1 MSKRNQ
7 VEFDAAV
14 KIEVLRAR
22 AALERLT
29 LTEHVE
35 ELSEQANPLNM
46 ILGLVEGPRRNWLSK
61 GVDFL
66 GKYPMILAA
75 IATVLTGSSSGWARA
90 GGIAI
95 SSVQSVLEK
104 QGAKSTKSS

>member
-1 MSKRNQ
+1 MSKSNQ

-14 KIEVLRAR
+14 RIEVLRAR

-46 ILGLVEGPRRNWLSK
+46 ILGLVDGSRRS
-61 GVDFL
+61 
-66 GKYPMILAA
+66 
-75 IATVLTGSSSGWARA
+75 
-90 GGIAI
+90 
-95 SSVQSVLEK
+95 
-104 QGAKSTKSS
+104 